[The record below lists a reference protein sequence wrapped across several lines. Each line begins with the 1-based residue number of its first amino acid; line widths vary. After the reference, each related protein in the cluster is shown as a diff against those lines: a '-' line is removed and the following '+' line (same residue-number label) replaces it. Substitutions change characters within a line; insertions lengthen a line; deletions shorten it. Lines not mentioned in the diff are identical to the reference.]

1 MWGIGVGRPPPT
13 DVSKLMPKDLDTVVL
28 GSLGW
33 LLKVGLVRSVL
44 AVTAVSVALSLA
56 LTGLHLR
63 IFVADPVPYEQWVF
77 TAIAVPSIVAPL
89 VSSAVLSLAYR
100 LIAAQA
106 ALELAVRTDQLT
118 GIGNRRAFF
127 DLADRELARFGRGG
141 QAFSVLIVDIDHFKA
156 LNDRHGHGAGD
167 EALIA
172 IAALCTSLLRRSD
185 LFCRW
190 GGEEFIAL
198 LPDTGL
204 GDAVTAAEKLRTAI
218 AGLPLA
224 NSHRLTSSIGVA
236 TSKAGQH
243 KLDDIIR
250 EADRQL
256 YLAKAQGRDRT
267 MPPPSSLPPRQPA
280 ESGSTAAR
288 RTIVIRPGGSDTM
301 LDGGL
306 PSV

>member
-1 MWGIGVGRPPPT
+1 
-13 DVSKLMPKDLDTVVL
+13 MPNVLDTVVI
-28 GSLGW
+28 GSLEW
-33 LLKVGLVRSVL
+33 LLKVGVVRSVL
-44 AVTAVSVALSLA
+44 AVTAVSIALSLA

-172 IAALCTSLLRRSD
+172 IASLCTSLLRRSD

-198 LPDTGL
+198 LPDTGP
-204 GDAVTAAEKLRTAI
+204 GDAITAAEKLRTAI

-224 NSHRLTSSIGVA
+224 SGHRLTSSIGVA

-267 MPPPSSLPPRQPA
+267 MPPPAVLASRPIAVGSRPA
-280 ESGSTAAR
+280 NGGKCASHAIG
-288 RTIVIRPGGSDTM
+288 PGGC

>member
-1 MWGIGVGRPPPT
+1 MVDGCSPST
-13 DVSKLMPKDLDTVVL
+13 DVAKLMPNGLDTIAV
-28 GSLGW
+28 GSLEW

-44 AVTAVSVALSLA
+44 AVTAVSIALSLA

-63 IFVADPVPYEQWVF
+63 IFVAEPVPYEQWVF

-106 ALELAVRTDQLT
+106 ALKLAVRTDQLT

-141 QAFSVLIVDIDHFKA
+141 QAFSVIIVDIDHFKA
-156 LNDRHGHGAGD
+156 LNDRYGHGAGD

-204 GDAVTAAEKLRTAI
+204 GDAVKAAEKLRTAI

-224 NSHRLTSSIGVA
+224 SGHRLTSSIGAA
-236 TSKAGQH
+236 TSMAGQH

-267 MPPPSSLPPRQPA
+267 MPPPPGLPAR
-280 ESGSTAAR
+280 SMAAQGRSAIEGNTTSR
-288 RTIVIRPGGSDTM
+288 RGGPDPV

>member
-1 MWGIGVGRPPPT
+1 
-13 DVSKLMPKDLDTVVL
+13 MPKDLNTVVL

-33 LLKVGLVRSVL
+33 LLKVGLVRSVF
-44 AVTAVSVALSLA
+44 AVTAVSIALSLA

-77 TAIAVPSIVAPL
+77 TAIAVPSVVAPL

-172 IAALCTSLLRRSD
+172 IAALCMSLLRRSD

-204 GDAVTAAEKLRTAI
+204 GDAVTAAEKLRTAF

-224 NSHRLTSSIGVA
+224 SGHRLTCSIGAA
-236 TSKAGQH
+236 TSTAGQH
-243 KLDDIIR
+243 KLDEIIR

-256 YLAKAQGRDRT
+256 YLAKGQGRDRT
-267 MPPPSSLPPRQPA
+267 MPQPSGLPTHPL
-280 ESGSTAAR
+280 EAR
-288 RTIVIRPGGSDTM
+288 ARSAVDVNATSRPGGPDSV
-301 LDGGL
+301 LHGGL

>member
-1 MWGIGVGRPPPT
+1 
-13 DVSKLMPKDLDTVVL
+13 MPKKMD
-28 GSLGW
+28 GI
-33 LLKVGLVRSVL
+33 LLVTLAWLVRIGLFRSVI
-44 AVTAVSVALSLA
+44 AVTAVSIALSLA
-56 LTGLHLR
+56 FTGLHLQV
-63 IFVADPVPYEQWVF
+63 FLAEPVPYDQWVF

-100 LIAAQA
+100 LIAAQT
-106 ALELAVRTDQLT
+106 ALELAVRTDHLT

-127 DLADRELARFGRGG
+127 DLAERELARFVRGG
-141 QAFSVLIVDIDHFKA
+141 KSFSILIVDVDHFKT
-156 LNDRHGHGAGD
+156 LNDRHGHAAGD

-172 IAALCTSLLRRSD
+172 IATLCASILRRSD

-198 LPDTGL
+198 LPDTEM
-204 GDAVTAAEKLRTAI
+204 GDAVKVAEKLRTAMH
-218 AGLPLA
+218 GLVPA
-224 NSHRLTSSIGVA
+224 SGHELTCSIGAA
-236 TSKAGQH
+236 TSTTGRH
-243 KLDDIIR
+243 KLDEIIR

-267 MPPPSSLPPRQPA
+267 MPQPPGLPAHPM
-280 ESGSTAAR
+280 AAR
-288 RTIVIRPGGSDTM
+288 GRSAIEGNATSRRGGPDPV

>member
-1 MWGIGVGRPPPT
+1 
-13 DVSKLMPKDLDTVVL
+13 MPKDLDTVVIR
-28 GSLGW
+28 SLEW
-33 LLKVGLVRSVL
+33 LLKLGLIRSVL
-44 AVTAVSVALSLA
+44 AVTAVSVGLSLA
-56 LTGLHLR
+56 LTSLHLR
-63 IFVADPVPYEQWVF
+63 IFVPDPVPYDQWVF

-106 ALELAVRTDQLT
+106 ALERAVRTDQLT

-127 DLADRELARFGRGG
+127 DLADRELARFARGG
-141 QAFSVLIVDIDHFKA
+141 QAFSLLIVDVDHFKA

-167 EALIA
+167 EALMA
-172 IAALCTSLLRRSD
+172 IAALCTSLIRRSD

-198 LPDTGL
+198 LPDTGE
-204 GDAVTAAEKLRTAI
+204 GDAIKVAEKLRAEI

-224 NSHRLTSSIGVA
+224 SGHRLTASIGVA
-236 TSKAGQH
+236 TSKADQRN
-243 KLDDIIR
+243 LDEIIR

-267 MPPPSSLPPRQPA
+267 MPLPDVPASRPTATGSRSANEARSASTGGAFQGRRAEYPAQPRPPGALGTEP
-280 ESGSTAAR
+280 
-288 RTIVIRPGGSDTM
+288 TM
-301 LDGGL
+301 
-306 PSV
+306 